1 MNYQMRVGY
10 GGWLEL
16 YRGEGVLG
24 TGEGGW
30 KTICGRLFDVIRPQL
45 IIIIT
50 PSRVEGPK
58 ELT

>member
-1 MNYQMRVGY
+1 
-10 GGWLEL
+10 
-16 YRGEGVLG
+16 LG

>member
-1 MNYQMRVGY
+1 
-10 GGWLEL
+10 LEL

-30 KTICGRLFDVIRPQL
+30 KTICGRFFDVIRPQL
-45 IIIIT
+45 IIIT